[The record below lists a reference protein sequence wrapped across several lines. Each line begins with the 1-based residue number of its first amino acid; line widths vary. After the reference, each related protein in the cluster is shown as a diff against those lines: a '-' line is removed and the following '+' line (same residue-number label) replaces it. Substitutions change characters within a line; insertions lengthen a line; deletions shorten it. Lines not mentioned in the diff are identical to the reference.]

1 MKSTLITT
9 ALLFASAT
17 AGLAQVPQHPLASVF
32 GPKIAASLT
41 FTDSTPVST
50 QVLNA
55 TGEAATISQNT
66 WVEIKGSNL
75 SQTTRIWGGG
85 DFDPV
90 TGNMPTSLDG
100 VSATVN
106 NKPAYIYFISPAQ
119 INILTPLDSSTG
131 TVPVQVKTGF
141 GTGALTTVTMQTNSL
156 GFFAFNSDKYA
167 AALHGSGDCVNVNNG
182 TCYLGPTSLYPGLT
196 TPAKPGEL
204 IVLYANGF
212 GLTDQTITPGSSSQG
227 GNLPTKPVVTIGGLP
242 CQVIFAGLVAVGQ
255 FQFNVVVPAAAPDG
269 DNALSATYNGFTSK
283 SGVFVTVQH

>member
-1 MKSTLITT
+1 MKSTLISA
-9 ALLFASAT
+9 ALLLASAA
-17 AGLAQVPQHPLASVF
+17 AGFAQAPQHPLASVF

-41 FTDSTPVST
+41 FTDSAPVST
-50 QVLNA
+50 QILNA

-85 DFDPV
+85 DFV
-90 TGNMPTSLDG
+90 GGQMPTSLDG

-119 INILTPLDSSTG
+119 VNILTPLDSSAG
-131 TVPVQVKTGF
+131 TVPVQVKTAS
-141 GTGALTTVTMQTNSL
+141 GTSTVTTATMQTNSL

-167 AALHGSGDCVNVNNG
+167 AALHGAGDCVNVNAG

-196 TPAKPGEL
+196 TPAKPGETL
-204 IVLYANGF
+204 VLYANGF
-212 GLTDQTITPGSSSQG
+212 GLTDTAITPGAASQS
-227 GNLPTKPVVTIGGLP
+227 GNLTTKPVVTIGGLP
-242 CQVIFAGLVAVGQ
+242 CQVVFAGLAAVGQ

-269 DNALSATYNGFTSK
+269 DNALSATYNGSTTHP
-283 SGVFVTVQH
+283 GVFVTVQH

>member
-85 DFDPV
+85 DFLN
-90 TGNMPTSLDG
+90 GQMPTSLDN

-119 INILTPLDSSTG
+119 VNILTPLDSSVG
-131 TVPVQVKTGF
+131 TVPVQVK
-141 GTGALTTVTMQTNSL
+141 
-156 GFFAFNSDKYA
+156 
-167 AALHGSGDCVNVNNG
+167 
-182 TCYLGPTSLYPGLT
+182 
-196 TPAKPGEL
+196 
-204 IVLYANGF
+204 
-212 GLTDQTITPGSSSQG
+212 
-227 GNLPTKPVVTIGGLP
+227 
-242 CQVIFAGLVAVGQ
+242 
-255 FQFNVVVPAAAPDG
+255 
-269 DNALSATYNGFTSK
+269 
-283 SGVFVTVQH
+283 